1 MKIQYKLSIKRV
13 GQTCR
18 EIYTYNDLDKSLDY
32 YELEVGNPTIA
43 HLQLRDTNGTYYGSW
58 GTRHS

>member
-1 MKIQYKLSIKRV
+1 MKNQYKLNIKRV

-32 YELEVGNPTIA
+32 YELAVGNPTIDRM
-43 HLQLRDTNGTYYGSW
+43 HLVDTKGKFYGSW

>member
-13 GQTCR
+13 GKKCR
-18 EIYTYNDLDKSLDY
+18 ETYTYGDLEKALDY

-43 HLQLRDTNGTYYGSW
+43 HLELIDSNGTYYGSW
-58 GTRHS
+58 GNKS

>member
-1 MKIQYKLSIKRV
+1 MTIQYKLSIKRV

-18 EIYTYNDLDKSLDY
+18 EIYTYNDLEKSLDY

-43 HLQLRDTNGTYYGSW
+43 HMQLRDTNGTFYGSC
-58 GTRHS
+58 GNRS